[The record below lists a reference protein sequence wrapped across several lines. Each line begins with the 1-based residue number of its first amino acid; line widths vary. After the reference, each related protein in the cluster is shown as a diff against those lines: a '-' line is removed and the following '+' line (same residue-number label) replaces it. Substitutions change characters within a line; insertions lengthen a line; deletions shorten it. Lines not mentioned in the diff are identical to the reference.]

1 MVIANTAF
9 SEIMKISQADIK
21 GKDVY
26 NLQASITD
34 QLKLKSKLENAL
46 MKDKDFKTESFAMET
61 PQGKRNFSIDGR
73 IIKSDADF
81 PYRLL
86 LEFIMKQ

>member
-1 MVIANTAF
+1 
-9 SEIMKISQADIK
+9 
-21 GKDVY
+21 
-26 NLQASITD
+26 
-34 QLKLKSKLENAL
+34 
-46 MKDKDFKTESFAMET
+46 MKDKDFKTESFEMET